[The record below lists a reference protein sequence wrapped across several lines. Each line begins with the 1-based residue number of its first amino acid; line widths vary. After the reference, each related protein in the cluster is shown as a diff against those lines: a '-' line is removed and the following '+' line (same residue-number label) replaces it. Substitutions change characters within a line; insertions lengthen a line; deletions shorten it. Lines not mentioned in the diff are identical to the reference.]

1 VISAPN
7 MAVTLALLALGLA
20 PRADAAER
28 PLVITHANVV
38 DVVNGTIRRDLTIEI
53 RDGKIAGVRD
63 AKAPLPKEATVLD
76 AAGKFLIPGL
86 WDMHVH
92 VQGPQRDLSLL
103 VANGVL
109 GVRDMGSAAKD
120 IFPWREQVAR
130 GTLLGPR
137 IIACGPIIDGPT
149 PTNPPVSVSVH
160 DAAGARAT
168 ARSIKAMGADCLK
181 VHDGVPLDAY
191 LAIADE
197 AKKLEL
203 PLVGHV
209 PVRVPTLQASD
220 AGQRSIEHQ
229 IGLRG
234 ASTAEAAVMEAES
247 KDDVFGEAMRTKNFA
262 LIPESIAKKGDL
274 LLDQLDPERAQAL
287 FRALARNGTA
297 LTPTLVTGQSL
308 TFIDDLA
315 AREDPRD
322 RYVPAS
328 ERKWWRPEA
337 GMLTRY
343 RTPAYKAFRKRE
355 FAKLF
360 EQIPVAHRAGVL
372 FLAGTDTHIPY
383 TYSGFS
389 LHEELQ
395 LFVKAGLT
403 PLDALRTAT
412 INPVKLLGLEAQLG
426 GIEAGKTASL
436 VLLDADPL
444 QDISNTQKIS
454 AVVVAGKLLRSS
466 DLARLLRDAAQSAQ

>member
-1 VISAPN
+1 VWL
-7 MAVTLALLALGLA
+7 VLFALGLA
-20 PRADAAER
+20 FPAGAAER

-38 DVVNGTIRRDLTIEI
+38 DVAGGTIRRDQTVEI
-53 RDGKIAGVRD
+53 RDGKIAAVRD
-63 AKAPLPKEATVLD
+63 AAAPVPKGAEVLNAT
-76 AAGKFLIPGL
+76 GKFLMPGL

-92 VQGPQRDLSLL
+92 LQGPQRDLNLF

-130 GTLLGPR
+130 GALLGPR
-137 IIACGPIIDGPT
+137 IVACGPIIDGPT
-149 PTNPPVSVSVH
+149 PTNPPVSVSVR
-160 DAAGARAT
+160 DAASARET
-168 ARSIKAMGADCLK
+168 TRSIQAMGADCLK

-197 AKKLEL
+197 AKKLKL

-209 PVRVPTLQASD
+209 PVQVPTLRATD

-234 ASTAEAAVMEAES
+234 ASAAEAAVMEAEA
-247 KDDVFGEAMRTKNFA
+247 KHDVFGEAMRTKSFA
-262 LIPESIAKKGDL
+262 LIPESIAKKGNL
-274 LLDQLDPERAQAL
+274 LLDQFDPERAQAL
-287 FRALARNGTA
+287 YRAFARNGTA
-297 LTPTLVTGQSL
+297 LTPTLVTQRSL

-355 FAKLF
+355 YAKTL
-360 EQIPVAHRAGVL
+360 EQIPVAHRAGVI

-403 PLDALRTAT
+403 PLEALRTAT
-412 INPVKLLGLEAQLG
+412 INPVRFLGLEAQLG
-426 GIEAGKTASL
+426 GIEPGKIASV
-436 VLLDADPL
+436 VLLDANPL
-444 QDISNTQKIS
+444 QEISNSQKIS

-466 DLARLLRDAAQSAQ
+466 DLARLLQEVEQGAR